1 MRLREHMSNTRRL
14 CHLHRSIFAS
24 VSVSVSVS
32 LCVCLSLSLSLS
44 VSLSPIPLSFSPLRS
59 TGDLQLLQQD
69 DMLVYKI
76 VDSKYRGL
84 IPEDMLVL
92 QKIKDVRCSHNT
104 HRVTTPCHNTIL

>member
-24 VSVSVSVS
+24 VSVSVS
-32 LCVCLSLSLSLS
+32 LCVCLSLSLSLY
-44 VSLSPIPLSFSPLRS
+44 VSLSPVPLSFSPLRS